1 MTAFHAELSGTRLSA
16 FTCQLLPPP
25 PISPTLSL
33 SSSHSFP
40 LFLSFSSTRVS
51 LLLSPQ
57 THIHTCSA
65 SFSTLDGI
73 TTRLHH
79 RHHRLLLLPPPL
91 DQLFVFLFAVFRLSS
106 PRLAAY
112 LTSLGHVGN
121 SSSLSPFVEVPEV
134 PTFNPRLPRLDSVT
148 TSRWVQPRSCERVC
162 FFGNEVLPSN
172 ATLLF
177 ASFCI

>member
-16 FTCQLLPPP
+16 FTCQLLPPLQSLP
-25 PISPTLSL
+25 LSL

-57 THIHTCSA
+57 THIHTCSV

-79 RHHRLLLLPPPL
+79 RHHHLLLPPL

-106 PRLAAY
+106 PRLVAY

-134 PTFNPRLPRLDSVT
+134 PTFNPRLPRLNSVT
-148 TSRWVQPRSCERVC
+148 TS
-162 FFGNEVLPSN
+162 
-172 ATLLF
+172 
-177 ASFCI
+177 